1 MDLFTKIVEI
11 VAARFD
17 LLIKPFY
24 NIAINLTYRILY
36 IKLLIYQLSIQLNS
50 GVATIP
56 SES

>member
-36 IKLLIYQLSIQLNS
+36 IKLLNYQL
-50 GVATIP
+50 
-56 SES
+56 